1 MDKKNIKYV
10 SDTEFFEMLNS
21 MKHFSYEDMKD
32 QKVGSIVTMGCR
44 ECEGCEEH
52 QKLLNGKCKCLN
64 CGEEQISF
72 T

>member
-32 QKVGSIVTMGCR
+32 QKSWFYCNYGMQR
-44 ECEGCEEH
+44 M
-52 QKLLNGKCKCLN
+52 
-64 CGEEQISF
+64 
-72 T
+72 